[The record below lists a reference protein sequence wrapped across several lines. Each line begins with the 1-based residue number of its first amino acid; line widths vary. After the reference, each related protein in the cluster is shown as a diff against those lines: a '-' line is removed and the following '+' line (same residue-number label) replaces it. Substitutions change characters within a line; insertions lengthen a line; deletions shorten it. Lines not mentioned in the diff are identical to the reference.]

1 MKLFNRHKFWTITN
15 IFWWGSCS
23 TWLQGRVNNGK
34 QMTGLSGAM
43 RPQWVKC
50 LNRWPVV
57 YRATVPGTWSHTMI
71 LLSPWAFVATQWYP
85 PASWVRTPLICRD
98 ESGSTLNP
106 SVGAW
111 MARPALYHVK
121 LWRMEPSTLQDS
133 TATAPT
139 EEVTLTGGFRT
150 GGGSV

>member
-1 MKLFNRHKFWTITN
+1 MGINS
-15 IFWWGSCS
+15 G
-23 TWLQGRVNNGK
+23 WLQTFLDEEVAQPGCKEESIMENRWQG
-34 QMTGLSGAM
+34 SERSYM
-43 RPQWVKC
+43 RPQWVKY

-57 YRATVPGTWSHTMI
+57 FRATVPGTWSQTMI
-71 LLSPWAFVATQWYP
+71 LLSPWAFVATQLYS
-85 PASWVRTPLICRD
+85 PASWLRTPLICRD
-98 ESGSTLNP
+98 ESGSTLNLP
-106 SVGAW
+106 VGAW